1 MATKARRSALTVDQ
15 QNHVRAK
22 MLQTASIIAGQL
34 GRYIEDGKIVIAG
47 RDILLTP
54 ERLAAYRLILDR
66 TIPTLSATEVTHK
79 SALEGMD
86 QGALVNRLAELVRL
100 RPELGDRLMEA
111 LGGRIIECAAQEVP
125 DHKSRNASASSTGDS
140 PPGSRETL

>member
-111 LGGRIIECAAQEVP
+111 LGGRLIEGSAVPAAAHNARSDESTP
-125 DHKSRNASASSTGDS
+125 TAESRLA
-140 PPGSRETL
+140 PRETR